1 MTLKVSISGV
11 RGTPESLTKEVC
23 EDFARA
29 FATYLNET
37 TSSASRSIVIGA
49 DTRPNSEEI
58 KAYIIYILSEFGIN
72 CIDAGITPTPTIG
85 VYIREKKLAGGI
97 MITASHNPLPWN
109 GIKMMRGDGI
119 FLNEE
124 QATKLINN
132 FKNKT
137 FKKGSAKGKTSI
149 LGDGAENAITLHI
162 NKVLNVI
169 DAAPIKSKKFKVVVD
184 PVNGAGYAAVPKLL
198 EKLGC
203 EVIMLHADPKKAF
216 ERTAE
221 PRPDAL
227 TKLCAKVKEIGADV
241 GFALD
246 PDADRLAMVDEN
258 GKALSEE
265 LSIVLA
271 TDYIL
276 GTAKNK
282 NVVVNLSTTM
292 AMDDIVKKHGG
303 KLIRTKIGEVHVSE
317 KMKELN
323 SEIGGEGNGGVIFPK
338 VGFNRDSLSGIA
350 LILAYLA
357 SSNKKLSELV
367 EPIPVY
373 HAIKDKVI
381 VSSNEDAA
389 KLIEKTKEIF
399 KNEKQDLT
407 EGVKIIF
414 ADGWLHVRA
423 SNTEPIVRIYG
434 EGRDEGEIKGCLR
447 KIKNQKRTQN

>member
-1 MTLKVSISGV
+1 MTLKVSISGI

-29 FATYLNET
+29 FATYLNEAAGKPK
-37 TSSASRSIVIGA
+37 SVVVGA
-49 DTRPNSEEI
+49 DTRPNSDEI
-58 KAYIIYILSEFGIN
+58 KAYIIYILSEYGID

-109 GIKMMRGDGI
+109 GIKMMRDDGI

-124 QATKLINN
+124 QATKLIKT
-132 FKNKT
+132 FKNKG
-137 FKKGSAKGKTSI
+137 FKKGSGKGKISTKNDAVDLHVDKI
-149 LGDGAENAITLHI
+149 LKA
-162 NKVLNVI
+162 I
-169 DAAPIKSKKFKVVVD
+169 DAEPIKAKKFKVVVD
-184 PVNGAGYAAVPKLL
+184 PVNGAGFQAAPKLL
-198 EKLGC
+198 EELGC
-203 EVIMLHADPKKAF
+203 EVILLHADPKKAF

-221 PRPDAL
+221 PRPNAL
-227 TKLCAKVKEIGADV
+227 KKLCAKVKEVGADA

-246 PDADRLAMVDEN
+246 PDADRLAMIDEN
-258 GKALSEE
+258 GTPLSEE

-271 TDYIL
+271 TDYVL
-276 GTAKNK
+276 GLAQNK

-303 KLIRTKIGEVHVSE
+303 KLVRTKIGEVHVSE
-317 KMKELN
+317 KMKELGC
-323 SEIGGEGNGGVIFPK
+323 EIGGEGNGGVILPK
-338 VGFNRDSLSGIA
+338 VGFNRDSLSGIT

-357 SSNKKLSELV
+357 SSGKKLSELV
-367 EPIPVY
+367 KPIPVY
-373 HAIKDKVI
+373 HAIKDKVT
-381 VSSNEDAA
+381 VSSNEEVV
-389 KLIEKTKEIF
+389 KLIEKAKQIF

-434 EGRDEGEIKGCLR
+434 EGRDEGKLRDCL
-447 KIKNQKRTQN
+447 QKVRHIN